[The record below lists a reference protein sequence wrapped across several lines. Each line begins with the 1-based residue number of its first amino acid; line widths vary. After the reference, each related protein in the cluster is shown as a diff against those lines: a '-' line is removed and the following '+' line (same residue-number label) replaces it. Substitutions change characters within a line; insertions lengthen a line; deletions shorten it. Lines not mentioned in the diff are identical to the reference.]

1 MAIKM
6 GIEKEELLDYKV
18 RCKLLEMLHIPV
30 YENVKLN
37 IFCFKFHDVMI
48 GILIYTFLNYKIIF
62 NNSYKNNI

>member
-30 YENVKLN
+30 YENVKLS

-48 GILIYTFLNYKIIF
+48 ALTKFAIQY
-62 NNSYKNNI
+62 